1 MRNLTYPS
9 PSPLVEILKFVLCPV
24 GNVLRFII
32 LSFISVLRLKWITLH
47 NAPLRNGI
55 IVILPNKITR
65 WKLENESEINYR
77 SKYLHVYEFSA
88 I

>member
-1 MRNLTYPS
+1 M
-9 PSPLVEILKFVLCPV
+9 E
-24 GNVLRFII
+24 
-32 LSFISVLRLKWITLH
+32 LH

-65 WKLENESEINYR
+65 WKIENESEINYR
-77 SKYLHVYEFSA
+77 SKYLHVYELLA